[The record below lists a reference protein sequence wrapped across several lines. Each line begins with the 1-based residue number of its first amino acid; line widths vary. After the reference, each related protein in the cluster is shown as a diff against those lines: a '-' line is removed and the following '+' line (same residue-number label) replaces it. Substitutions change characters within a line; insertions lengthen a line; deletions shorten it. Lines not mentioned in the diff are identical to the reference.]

1 MKKSLYS
8 AFVLIP
14 LLALSQTGFAT
25 VILSDNFTVTANSND
40 PNLQI
45 ANGRQSGTSSTST
58 YRVYGA
64 QHQTG
69 NTGTDVGQ
77 PVVSDGNYLLLG
89 GSGGVQNTLEI
100 TNALTGGKPLT
111 ISFDMYVTGANANNA
126 GFDPTAWTAFTLR
139 IMDQTA
145 PTSGPTGFGMLARYN
160 GGVQFFNN
168 GVKFD
173 QPAGYSTSSSWSFTF
188 SDTAGTGS
196 PFAGNGSK
204 VTFVNGLN
212 TGTIALSQ
220 LSTTGG
226 LYVGFQNLNNN
237 FGGIDNLV
245 IATAVPE
252 PSTLACLAVAGFGV
266 LAFRRL
272 RRA

>member
-1 MKKSLYS
+1 M
-8 AFVLIP
+8 IP
-14 LLALSQTGFAT
+14 T
-25 VILSDNFTVTANSND
+25 
-40 PNLQI
+40 LQI
-45 ANGRQSGTSSTST
+45 ANGRQSGTFATSA

-64 QHQTG
+64 QHWTG
-69 NTGTDVGQ
+69 NTGTNVGQ

-89 GSGGVQNTLEI
+89 GNGERSGTPCEI

-111 ISFDMYVTGANANNA
+111 ISFDMYVTGDNANNVN
-126 GFDPTAWTAFTLR
+126 FDPTGWTAFTLEDHGPDLTHIRPDR
-139 IMDQTA
+139 IWNAGALQRRRAVFQQWREIQTNA
-145 PTSGPTGFGMLARYN
+145 
-160 GGVQFFNN
+160 
-168 GVKFD
+168 
-173 QPAGYSTSSSWSFTF
+173 AGYSTSSSWSFTF

-245 IATAVPE
+245 IATVPE
-252 PSTLACLAVAGFGV
+252 PSSLACLAVGGLGFF
-266 LAFRRL
+266 AFRRF
-272 RRA
+272 RQA